1 MGYHDNLLWL
11 RDQCV
16 SFYRL
21 QCSRHFNISFNWE
34 IYETK
39 IWEQI
44 SGDSCSN
51 SSIVPWNQ
59 IFYILPVIRG
69 SAALWYRTFFLI
81 SFIYVE
87 KISPFQLF
95 LGVYY
100 YITKMLINYNAR
112 WKNRVKLKKSSK
124 SHHQKTFTL
133 CTCLIF
139 DHFCQCFISGTEN
152 GYNALSPTNVE
163 NLVVS

>member
-1 MGYHDNLLWL
+1 MRTNLRGFMW
-11 RDQCV
+11 
-16 SFYRL
+16 SFFNSAMESNFL
-21 QCSRHFNISFNWE
+21 HFTRNTW
-34 IYETK
+34 
-39 IWEQI
+39 
-44 SGDSCSN
+44 
-51 SSIVPWNQ
+51 
-59 IFYILPVIRG
+59 
-69 SAALWYRTFFLI
+69 SAALSYRTFFLI

-112 WKNRVKLKKSSK
+112 WKNRVKVKKSSK
-124 SHHQKTFTL
+124 SQHQKTFTL
-133 CTCLIF
+133 CTCVIF